1 MRLMFLFAAL
11 LLAGCAGQQLQS
23 EANRLISMS
32 KEDFA
37 AKITIQDDSLSTS
50 AEINT
55 QNGFVEK
62 HGLLGME
69 YGDQFLRAF
78 IDKETGLTSYQVYD
92 IIYMKDWGYY
102 YGVNYTAPDGLKS
115 VDAIRVR
122 SEVKSCSG
130 NAFAGCILRE
140 DVAWSVD
147 RALLDAIAAK
157 YDSSK
162 VVGWKYRVKAQQGED
177 QDRVITPAEVAA
189 LLDAVD
195 AYKARYRL
203 P

>member
-1 MRLMFLFAAL
+1 MRLLFILGVIFLT
-11 LLAGCAGQQLQS
+11 GCAGQQLNN
-23 EANRLISMS
+23 EASRLVSMS
-32 KEDFA
+32 KDDFA
-37 AKITIQDDSLSTS
+37 AKIEIYDDSLSTS

-69 YGDQFLRAF
+69 YGDQFIRAF
-78 IDKETGLTSYQVYD
+78 IDKQTGLTTYQVYD
-92 IIYMKDWGYY
+92 ILYTKEWAYY
-102 YGVNYTAPDGLKS
+102 YGVNYASPDGLKS
-115 VDAIRVR
+115 VDATKVR

-140 DVAWSVD
+140 DVAWVVD
-147 RALLDAIAAK
+147 RKLLDAVASK
-157 YDSSK
+157 YK
-162 VVGWKYRVKAQQGED
+162 EGEIVGWKYRVKAQQGED
-177 QDRVITPAEVAA
+177 QDRVITTAEVVA

-195 AYKARYRL
+195 AYKARNQL